1 MKTMPGLLRNLPPD
15 PLSFD
20 KLRMSSELA
29 LNAVKGQAVQGK
41 RSADTPLAP
50 RERGAAHP
58 GA

>member
-50 RERGAAHP
+50 RERGA
-58 GA
+58 GG